1 MRKATWVLVGLG
13 VLAVAEIALLVWV
26 AGEIGVGW
34 TLLVLLA
41 LAAVGGFLLRRE
53 GGKAWASLREA
64 RDDPDAVGRK
74 VSDAALV
81 LVGGLLLMLPGFVT
95 DVFGF
100 VFLLPFTRPYAR
112 RVLGFIV
119 ARRVARMGVNV
130 DVIRAQTDPENLIRG
145 EVVEPYQP
153 SPNSDHDVVIKGE
166 IEDDTPRP

>member
-1 MRKATWVLVGLG
+1 MNKALWVVVGLG

-53 GGKAWASLREA
+53 GARAWASLR
-64 RDDPDAVGRK
+64 DAQGDADAMGRK

-95 DVFGF
+95 DVLGILCL
-100 VFLLPFTRPYAR
+100 VPATRPLAR
-112 RVLGFIV
+112 RGVQAVLN
-119 ARRVARMGVNV
+119 AATRRYRDQADLLETKLRPDTVVRGET
-130 DVIRAQTDPENLIRG
+130 IDPGPDATRRPRPDDPTVIRG
-145 EVVEPYQP
+145 E
-153 SPNSDHDVVIKGE
+153 
-166 IEDDTPRP
+166 IEG

>member
-95 DVFGF
+95 DVLGILCL
-100 VFLLPFTRPYAR
+100 VPATRPLAR
-112 RVLGFIV
+112 RGIQAVLN
-119 ARRVARMGVNV
+119 AATRRYRDQADLLETKLRPDTVVRGEAVE
-130 DVIRAQTDPENLIRG
+130 DAQRRPRPDDPTVIRG
-145 EVVEPYQP
+145 EVE
-153 SPNSDHDVVIKGE
+153 
-166 IEDDTPRP
+166 R